1 MALVTWKYSRARGS
15 NARDRPR
22 DRARSRVRDRAKD
35 RRGVAT
41 VVFPGVKVVVKGDL
55 TREESTRGEQFS
67 LWPRIQSECKE
78 MHTGKGLA

>member
-22 DRARSRVRDRAKD
+22 DRARSRARSRVRDRAKD

-55 TREESTRGEQFS
+55 TRDESTRG
-67 LWPRIQSECKE
+67 RTI
-78 MHTGKGLA
+78 